1 MILIGIITACIKM
14 EKAILTPKNLG
25 QLVKESRIAQGLNQ
39 DDLAGL
45 TGTGRRFISELE
57 NGKVTLQ
64 LGKALHV
71 LGALGIAISATTK
84 WEK

>member
-1 MILIGIITACIKM
+1 M
-14 EKAILTPKNLG
+14 EKAIVTPEGLG
-25 QLVKESRIAQGLNQ
+25 QLVKDARLAQGLNQ
-39 DDLAGL
+39 EDLAGL

-64 LGKALHV
+64 LGKVLHV

-84 WEK
+84 WKK